1 MINSMDMVWNLGQM
15 VPNMKA
21 IILMEKKRE
30 EESLLL
36 LMEVIMKVNLSK
48 MKYVGMEN
56 ITGQMES
63 NMKANGV
70 ITKCMVKVY

>member
-21 IILMEKKRE
+21 IILMEKKKE
-30 EESLLL
+30 GESLLL
-36 LMEVIMKVNLSK
+36 LMEAIMKANLSK

-63 NMKANGV
+63 NMKVNGV
-70 ITKCMVKVY
+70 ITKCTVKVY